1 MILDQGRGR
10 HVTGELVLPVT
21 AASLGAALVLVI
33 AVFTMTIV
41 KLQRDKESLRRLIE
55 SMAVQS
61 SSGIIMKRSI
71 NRDYE
76 NIELCEQKAATKTV
90 DIEIKENPA
99 YSTVKDL

>member
-1 MILDQGRGR
+1 M
-10 HVTGELVLPVT
+10 TGELVLPVT
-21 AASLGAALVLVI
+21 AASLGAALILVI
-33 AVFTMTIV
+33 SILTVMIV
-41 KLQRDKESLRRLIE
+41 KLQRDKENLRRQIN

-61 SSGIIMKRSI
+61 SSGIMKRGI

-76 NIELCEQKAATKTV
+76 NVDLCEQKAATKTV